1 MTTAQLG
8 DRVLFYERRGSGAP
22 LLLIQGMAGHHKIW
36 GEPLLSRLARDFD
49 VVAFDHRGVGDSTD
63 VEGAFTIADLAED
76 AARLM
81 DELGWQS
88 AHVFG
93 ISLGGMVA
101 QELALNHPDRVRTLV
116 LGCTYAGG
124 EGVTLTGPGPMMMF
138 EAMQTGDADR
148 AARAGFEANFSPAYT
163 ADESRFEP
171 FREVALGVR
180 LPVPVIMRQAQ
191 AAYFHD
197 TSARLASVTA
207 PTLVMHGTADLVIPY
222 PNGPLITKLIPDSEL
237 VTFDGAGHLF
247 WWERTEETV
256 DAIRR
261 HCGVAPSGT

>member
-8 DRVLFYERRGSGAP
+8 DRVLFYERRGTGAP

-36 GEPLLSRLARDFD
+36 GEPLLSGLARDYD
-49 VVAFDHRGVGDSTD
+49 VVAYDHRGVGESTD

-76 AARLM
+76 AVRLM
-81 DELGWQS
+81 DELGWAS

-124 EGVTLTGPGPMMMF
+124 AGATLTGPGPMMMF

-148 AARAGFEANFSPAYT
+148 AARAGFDANFSAAYT
-163 ADESRFEP
+163 ADESRFLP
-171 FREVALGVR
+171 FRDLALGVR

-191 AAYFHD
+191 AAFVHD
-197 TSARLASVTA
+197 TSARLPSLTV
-207 PTLVMHGTADLVIPY
+207 PTLVMHGTEDLVIPY
-222 PNGPLITKLIPDSEL
+222 SNGPLITKLIPDSEL
-237 VTFDGAGHLF
+237 VTLEGAGHLF
-247 WWERTEETV
+247 WWERPDETLA
-256 DAIRR
+256 AIRH
-261 HCGVAPSGT
+261 HCR